1 MMQFKVALLSERQLL
16 HGPLMSEDEAV
27 ALFAES
33 AESRLSATC
42 RFRMSLHNKMYN
54 FFPDV
59 PALNDDLNFDRFILT
74 CDTCTFLP
82 GLVSIRRLEK

>member
-1 MMQFKVALLSERQLL
+1 MMQLKVALLSERQLL

-42 RFRMSLHNKMYN
+42 RFRMSLHNKMYV
-54 FFPDV
+54 FFPDA
-59 PALNDDLNFDRFILT
+59 PA
-74 CDTCTFLP
+74 
-82 GLVSIRRLEK
+82 

>member
-16 HGPLMSEDEAV
+16 QGPLMSEDEAV

-42 RFRMSLHNKMYN
+42 RFRMSLHNKMYIS
-54 FFPDV
+54 FPDA
-59 PALNDDLNFDRFILT
+59 PA
-74 CDTCTFLP
+74 
-82 GLVSIRRLEK
+82 